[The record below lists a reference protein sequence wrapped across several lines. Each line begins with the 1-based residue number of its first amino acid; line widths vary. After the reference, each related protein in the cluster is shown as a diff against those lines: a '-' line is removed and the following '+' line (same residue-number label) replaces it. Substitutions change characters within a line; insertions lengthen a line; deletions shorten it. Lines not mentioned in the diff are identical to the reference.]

1 MTGLHIQ
8 SPLTPHHFPPKT
20 TCFNYY
26 NYKLHHSYKLKKKN
40 LKLMAK
46 KLWTLNWN
54 TAAELFFLFFWDYF
68 FQSQLYLFF
77 NYIFQYYLILKIKM
91 HNLF

>member
-1 MTGLHIQ
+1 
-8 SPLTPHHFPPKT
+8 
-20 TCFNYY
+20 
-26 NYKLHHSYKLKKKN
+26 
-40 LKLMAK
+40 MAK

-54 TAAELFFLFFWDYF
+54 TAAELFFLFFWHYF